1 VLEIVNE
8 TQQSLPL
15 EGLVRVLET
24 LFEELGVEQTVTLI
38 LCSDSFIHDLN
49 LRDRGVDSPTDVLS
63 YPLIE
68 PDDAT
73 ILEIEQLGDI
83 FVSVD
88 TAARQ
93 AEANNVSLTE
103 ELLTLSAHGVRHLQG
118 FDHPTEEAWQT
129 FHKAQK
135 RALELYHEKS

>member
-1 VLEIVNE
+1 MLEIVNE

-38 LCSDSFIHDLN
+38 LCSDSFIQDLN